1 MASSSSPT
9 TIAIIGAAGVVG
21 SSIAYS
27 LILNPIASQIILSD
41 PQTEVVEAQAAD
53 LRDAVLQSETT
64 STRIHVARD
73 AREAGQADIIIISAG
88 AAQKQG
94 ESRTDLVGKNAKIL
108 KSVVENLGGT
118 SSSSPSSSSM
128 MMMKKEAIV
137 LIVANPV
144 DVMTLIAQKL
154 FDLPP
159 QQVFGSGTFLDS
171 ARLKGKIA
179 EQVGVS
185 QENVEAFVLGEHG
198 ESQVVAWSAV
208 SVAGV
213 ALDRIL
219 ITEEKKKSF
228 NREEIA
234 AATRDKAGA
243 IIDGK
248 GTTNYGIG
256 SVTASICKAILFDQK
271 VIRGVSHWIPDLG
284 VCLSMPAVIGKGG
297 IMQTISLQLSDEEN
311 KKIQESAQSLKE
323 VNSEAQKALE
333 G

>member
-1 MASSSSPT
+1 MPSSSSPT

-27 LILNPIASQIILSD
+27 LILNPIAGKIILSD

-64 STRIHVARD
+64 STRIHVAQD
-73 AREAGQADIIIISAG
+73 PREAGQADIIIISAG

-108 KSVVENLGGT
+108 KSVVENLG
-118 SSSSPSSSSM
+118 SASSM
-128 MMMKKEAIV
+128 NKGVIV

-144 DVMTLIAQKL
+144 DVMTLLAQKL
-154 FDLPP
+154 LDLPP

-185 QENVEAFVLGEHG
+185 QGNVEAFVLGEHG

-219 ITEEKKKSF
+219 TEEKKEKSF

-284 VCLSMPAVIGKGG
+284 VCLSMPAVIGRGG
-297 IMQTISLQLSDEEN
+297 VMQTISLQLSDEEK
-311 KKIQESAQSLKE
+311 KKISESAQSLKE